1 MNYYPTHSLSMYL
14 VTKWF
19 GVFLCEEGKVKEHRL
34 FDKDPLSIASKLAAI
49 QKGEILPEEREL
61 ARRGVKVTDQRLSEL
76 GRTCYFDS
84 SFIRAEDYSYS
95 SELMREVM
103 LHLGK
108 LRSREPINRDRC
120 IIQAIRA
127 LDDLVY
133 IINLMNERLHEWY
146 GLYFPELSDYARD
159 ERYSELISEIG
170 NRERIIESLGIE
182 IESLGSD
189 LNEEDLN
196 IITEFARELTNLY
209 DKKKRL
215 EDYIANVMSD
225 LAPNLTTLL
234 NPNLAARLISLA
246 GGLKRLSSLPSSTVQ
261 LLGAEK
267 ALFLHMRSGKKPPKH
282 GIIYQHPWVHR
293 APPWQRGKIAR
304 TLAAKISIA
313 SKVDYWGG
321 EFIGDRLK
329 EEMERRIEEIQ
340 KKYPTPPSKKRSR
353 HRR

>member
-1 MNYYPTHSLSMYL
+1 MYL

-19 GVFLCEEGKVKEHRL
+19 GVFLCEEGKVKKHRL
-34 FDKDPLSIASKLAAI
+34 FEKDPLSIAQKLAAI
-49 QKGEILPEEREL
+49 QRGEILPEEREL
-61 ARRGVKVTDQRLSEL
+61 AGRGITVTDQRLSEL
-76 GRTCYFDS
+76 GRTGYFDS

-95 SELMREVM
+95 LELMREVM
-103 LHLGK
+103 VHLGK
-108 LRSREPINRDRC
+108 LRSREPVSRDRC

-127 LDDLVY
+127 VDDLVST
-133 IINLMNERLHEWY
+133 INLMNERLHEWY

-170 NRERIIESLGIE
+170 NRERIIDSLGIG

-189 LNEEDLN
+189 LKEEDLE
-196 IITEFARELTNLY
+196 IIIEFARELKNLY
-209 DKKKRL
+209 RRKEKL
-215 EDYIANVMSD
+215 ESYVADVMNEI
-225 LAPNLTTLL
+225 APNMTALL

-267 ALFLHMRSGKKPPKH
+267 ALFLHIRDARKPPKH
-282 GIIYQHPWVHR
+282 GIIFQHPWVHR

-321 EFIGDRLK
+321 EFIGEYLK
-329 EEMERRIEEIQ
+329 REMEKRIEEIR
-340 KKYPTPPSKKRSR
+340 KKYPAPPSKRRVR